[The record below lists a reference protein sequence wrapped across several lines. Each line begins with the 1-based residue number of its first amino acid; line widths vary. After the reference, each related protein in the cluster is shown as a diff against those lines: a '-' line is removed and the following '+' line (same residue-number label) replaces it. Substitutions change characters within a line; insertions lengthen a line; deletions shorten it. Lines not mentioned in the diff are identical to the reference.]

1 VLLNLQSFLGTLF
14 LTNTTMKN
22 HYKAL
27 LVCVL
32 VSVIIPFTAHAQ
44 SQNESETES
53 SEPNRL
59 SIGLMGGVTTGH
71 LDVGSAFQSGSNTN
85 FEFKE
90 QLNSTVG
97 FNIRYTATDE
107 IALQSNIFV
116 GKFSLLS
123 DYFDQDALS
132 FDNNFFTTSLTTQL
146 NLLRIFGADSGNFN
160 LYGSFGG
167 GLMFND
173 ISIQTDNTQIASR
186 GITPS
191 DHPLSTFFSTFG
203 GGIRF
208 NLSYRLD
215 SFAQYDFNSASRD
228 IVDGNFIGELLAL
241 GGSAQTSNSWST
253 ISVGMQYKFGN
264 SPVDADWPTVE
275 LRPTTP
281 ATTPERDVFE
291 QLEELLARQADFY
304 KREIDDLT
312 SRVDSLEIALQEE
325 RAKNEQQEERET
337 TPEEDPY
344 AAVLREMQSRIDSLE
359 QALAEERQIQEPPR
373 NEEQIAEQ
381 GPVELEAEEYEPQ
394 EMIQSVRL
402 QPELIGS
409 TNRPIPLPENLA
421 FVPEKQLDSD
431 DADVVTD
438 IQTPDVDETIA
449 EAEAEEVS
457 IDKKEISFETLTEGI
472 NFVLPPFAPVQTP
485 DSSEIVDIEDI
496 FTTLDKSETNSE
508 EVITENRDEEMD
520 EPAPDVKLLADSL
533 TIVESLEKLQSPRE
547 PADTLIKGT
556 PDVTI
561 EAPVPEEKRSDSITI
576 VELDSDRKTPV
587 AVDESDAEDKP
598 ATDDDM
604 VSETDKPSESKSE
617 LNESELDTTVP
628 DSLREDLVLS
638 DLDEEEAVMPDEEME
653 EEQLPSDDSTEAPNW
668 PLFAVIA
675 VVGASLIALLAKLFS
690 TGKGSDKA

>member
-1 VLLNLQSFLGTLF
+1 MENL
-14 LTNTTMKN
+14 
-22 HYKAL
+22 YKAL
-27 LVCVL
+27 LVCFIL
-32 VSVIIPFTAHAQ
+32 AFAASFTAQAQ
-44 SQNESETES
+44 SESETE
-53 SEPNRL
+53 PNRF
-59 SIGLMGGVTTGH
+59 SIGLMGGVTAGH
-71 LDVGSAFQSGSNTN
+71 LNVGSAFQSATDTN

-90 QLNSTVG
+90 RLNSTLG

-107 IALQSNIFV
+107 IALQSNIFA

-123 DYFDQDALS
+123 DYFRQDALS

-146 NLLRIFGADSGNFN
+146 NLLRIFGADSKNFN

-173 ISIQTDNTQIASR
+173 ISIQTGSPEIASR

-228 IVDGNFIGELLAL
+228 VVDGNFIGELLAL
-241 GGSAQTSNSWST
+241 GGSAQTANSWST
-253 ISVGMQYKFGN
+253 VSVGMQYKFGN

-304 KREIDDLT
+304 KREIDDLS

-325 RAKNEQQEERET
+325 RQKNQEQEERET

-373 NEEQIAEQ
+373 NEEAIAEQ
-381 GPVELEAEEYEPQ
+381 AELEAEEYKPQ
-394 EMIQSVRL
+394 DVIQNVRL
-402 QPELIGS
+402 RPELIGV
-409 TNRPIPLPENLA
+409 TIQPIPLPENLV
-421 FVPEKQLDSD
+421 FVPETPAD
-431 DADVVTD
+431 DADVD
-438 IQTPDVDETIA
+438 IQTEDDTLA
-449 EAEAEEVS
+449 EAEVEEDVS
-457 IDKKEISFETLTEGI
+457 IEKKDVSFETLTESI
-472 NFVLPPFAPVQTP
+472 DFVLPPMMPVHSP
-485 DSSEIVDIEDI
+485 DSLETVDLEDI
-496 FTTLDKSETNSE
+496 FTNINETEAE
-508 EVITENRDEEMD
+508 EETVSDDEMLADNRDEEIE
-520 EPAPDVKLLADSL
+520 EPAEEIKLLADSL

-556 PDVTI
+556 PDITI
-561 EAPVPEEKRSDSITI
+561 EAPVREEKRSDSMTI
-576 VELDSDRKTPV
+576 AELNSERDVSEAEEELDTESRGT
-587 AVDESDAEDKP
+587 DEAL
-598 ATDDDM
+598 
-604 VSETDKPSESKSE
+604 VSETEKPAPAV
-617 LNESELDTTVP
+617 SELDDSEANTLVP
-628 DSLREDLVLS
+628 DSLRDDLAFS
-638 DLDEEEAVMPDEEME
+638 DLDADDAFDAPEDELE
-653 EEQLPSDDSTEAPNW
+653 EEQLPADEGTKAPNW
-668 PLFAVIA
+668 PLMAVIA
-675 VVGASLIALLAKLFS
+675 VIGASLIAILSRFFS
-690 TGKGSDKA
+690 AGKDSDKA